1 MITVI
6 IPTLNEAAHI
16 GQLLAWLAEDAPD
29 DLAEIIVA
37 DGGSQDRTC
46 AIVTEAAEAGQR
58 VRLLNNPDRI
68 QAAGI
73 NMAAAAA
80 DPRTTILIRL
90 DAHAGYPPG
99 YVQNLR
105 DVLKDTGADS
115 VVVRLRTEA
124 SGCFQ
129 KAVGALSNS
138 RLGTGGAAHRVGG
151 ASGWIDHGHHAAF
164 LRSSFAGVGG
174 YDRTFVANE
183 DAEFDVR
190 LRRAGGRIWFA
201 SELEIAYHPRR
212 TLGALARQYFRYGR
226 GRARNLLKNRERLRL
241 RQCIPPL
248 LVIGLVIALAMTPI
262 VPWMFAIPLAYFG
275 AALCAGLA
283 LALSARD
290 FCLLAAALALPAM
303 HLAWGAGFLI
313 TMTRRNVFEEHPG
326 MIQTPSHPLG
336 AHKIGDVDVRLD

>member
-1 MITVI
+1 MITII
-6 IPTLNEAAHI
+6 IPTLDEAAHI
-16 GQLLAWLAEDAPD
+16 GQLLAWLAADAPD

-37 DGGSQDRTC
+37 DGGSRDRTC
-46 AIVTEAAEAGQR
+46 DIVAQAAQAGQR
-58 VRLLNNPDRI
+58 VRLLHNPERI

-99 YVQNLR
+99 YVHGLR
-105 DVLKDTGADS
+105 DVLKGTGADS

-129 KAVGALSNS
+129 KAVAALSNS
-138 RLGTGGAAHRVGG
+138 RLGTGGAAHRVGRT
-151 ASGWIDHGHHAAF
+151 SGWIDHGHHAAF

-174 YDRTFVANE
+174 YDRTFAANE

-212 TLGALARQYFRYGR
+212 TLVALARQYFRYGR
-226 GRARNLLKNRERLRL
+226 GRARNLLKNGERLRL
-241 RQCIPPL
+241 RQCAPPV
-248 LVIGLVIALAMTPI
+248 LVVVLVAAVAMTP
-262 VPWMFAIPLAYFG
+262 VAPWLLAIPIAYFA
-275 AALCAGLA
+275 AALTAALA
-283 LALSARD
+283 LALFGRD
-290 FCLLAAALALPAM
+290 ACLLGAAFALPFPRCI
-303 HLAWGAGFLI
+303 WRGA
-313 TMTRRNVFEEHPG
+313 PA
-326 MIQTPSHPLG
+326 SW
-336 AHKIGDVDVRLD
+336 